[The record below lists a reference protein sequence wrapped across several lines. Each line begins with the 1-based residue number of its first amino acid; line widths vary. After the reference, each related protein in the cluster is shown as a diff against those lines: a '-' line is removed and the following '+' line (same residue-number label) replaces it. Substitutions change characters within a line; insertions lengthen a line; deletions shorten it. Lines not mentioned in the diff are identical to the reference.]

1 MDFFGPEPTDFANVT
16 ALNKA
21 FLMRLRD
28 PLRGKQLRL
37 RLPSGSQPTV
47 KRLSNLQIERL
58 SALPYLLLSVRE
70 RDQACWRALANDD
83 PNRDLL
89 SGGDGK
95 GDEIVVA
102 ALSFLWQL
110 ARRNP
115 YAVRLISGATLNWC
129 EQIADYTLLTLLQH
143 AVVRTDLLQPR
154 LTNDEE
160 FWSRLL
166 GPGLS
171 PDSQVRRAAH
181 MTSLQVMLT
190 EDPAVQYRGIRTAA
204 CSNPVQALRVADTRR
219 QK

>member
-1 MDFFGPEPTDFANVT
+1 MDFFGPEPADFANVT
-16 ALNKA
+16 ALNRA

-28 PLRGKQLRL
+28 PLPGERL
-37 RLPSGSQPTV
+37 RLCLPSRSQPSI

-70 RDQACWRALANDD
+70 RDRACWRALAEND

-89 SGGDGK
+89 LPGDEGT
-95 GDEIVVA
+95 DEIVTA

-115 YAVRLISGATLNWC
+115 YAVRLICGATLNWC
-129 EQIADYTLLTLLQH
+129 EQLADYTLLTLLQR
-143 AVVRTDLLQPR
+143 AGIRNDLLQPR
-154 LTNDEE
+154 LANNEDL
-160 FWSRLL
+160 WLRLL

-181 MTSLQVMLT
+181 VASLQVMLT
-190 EDPAVQYRGIRTAA
+190 QDPAVQYRSMKTAA
-204 CSNPVQALRVADTRR
+204 CRNPVRALRVADTQRR
-219 QK
+219 K